1 MFAADLYEVLIQSGK
16 RPVYEDPEQFFA
28 LTFPTYNLRQ
38 LVRDVVLRV
47 AGKNDKAVRQLELTY
62 GGGKTHSLITLLHL
76 VANPPNRPKL
86 PAVAEF
92 VEAIGQ
98 RPPKARMAGLCFDK
112 LDVEKGM
119 QVRSPG
125 GKVRTLKQP
134 WSVLAYQL
142 AGDEGLKIL
151 HADNKAEEGDSA
163 PAENLLTTLLERPTE
178 DGLGVLILIDEVL
191 MYVREKV
198 AADASWK
205 DRIIDFFQYLTQAAT
220 KVDRCCV
227 VASLLASDPVKGDSF
242 GRQLQGDIYVAAA
255 TLLHAGVHQGSRRVP
270 AARAGG
276 AQGDIRHR

>member
-1 MFAADLYEVLIQSGK
+1 MFAADLYEVLMQSGK

-62 GGGKTHSLITLLHL
+62 GGGKTHTLITLLHL
-76 VANPPNRPKL
+76 VADPPTLPKL

-98 RPPKARMAGLCFDK
+98 TPPKARVAGLCFDK

-125 GKVRTLKQP
+125 SKVRTLKQP

-142 AGDEGLKIL
+142 AGDEGLKIPRRQQGRGTRQRSGR
-151 HADNKAEEGDSA
+151 K
-163 PAENLLTTLLERPTE
+163 PLTTLLNGPART
-178 DGLGVLILIDEVL
+178 
-191 MYVREKV
+191 
-198 AADASWK
+198 AWAS
-205 DRIIDFFQYLTQAAT
+205 
-220 KVDRCCV
+220 
-227 VASLLASDPVKGDSF
+227 SS
-242 GRQLQGDIYVAAA
+242 
-255 TLLHAGVHQGSRRVP
+255 
-270 AARAGG
+270 
-276 AQGDIRHR
+276 